1 MDTVLDLLTNGGI
14 AIGVIAYWMYRDN
27 KYTYNIVNVLSKLQA
42 DIELLP
48 DKLKNIITKR
58 GDKS

>member
-1 MDTVLDLLTNGGI
+1 MDKVLDVLANGGI
-14 AIGVIAYWMYRDN
+14 ALGVVAYWMYRDN
-27 KYTYNIVNVLSKLQA
+27 KYTNNLVNVLSKLQA

-48 DKLKNIITKR
+48 DKLKNIIMKR

>member
-48 DKLKNIITKR
+48 DKLKNIMTKR